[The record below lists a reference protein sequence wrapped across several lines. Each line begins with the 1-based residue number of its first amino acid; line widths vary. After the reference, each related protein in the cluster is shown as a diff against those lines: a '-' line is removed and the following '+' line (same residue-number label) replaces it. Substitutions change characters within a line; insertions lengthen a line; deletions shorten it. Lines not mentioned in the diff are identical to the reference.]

1 MYIDK
6 LFPFYK
12 ECEPLKYYTQAV
24 SFKEMY
30 IPVDLSTVE
39 PKRPHRNYMKAVK
52 IMPWDILVL
61 EEEDGVIKYF
71 TDSIVHKIDLQIR
84 EINYFPIAQDIE
96 IFQEDDSLFAYLK
109 RDGGIEK
116 REIATDYFIL
126 NATKDADVL
135 DISILPDKKKTM
147 SVLDLSSMGAD
158 LGILP
163 VKEASQLGKIDFS
176 SIEDFKTKDSVY
188 TWLDSYLSTPEGEEF
203 IYNGKSGSPR
213 EVVPLLIGPT
223 AVFKSATVKELC
235 KKYDLRLVDFRVSFT
250 SRLDYSGLF
259 EIGASGFDDQI
270 LSYSCPMEELVT
282 CSDGFRAFCK
292 KAHEKVTDI
301 LNKGYLEVE
310 EVSDGNEVITSEE
323 PLTDT
328 QREKL
333 ESLLTNYEYYLK
345 TPVLFFDEITRC
357 FSGNTK
363 VRLTDGRILS
373 MKELYEEFGTD
384 KEFYVYAC
392 DSEGNVQ
399 EVPAKSLGITRENAV
414 MVKITLD
421 NDTEVMCTPD
431 HKWMLEDGSY
441 EQAQFLTPDSKLK
454 SNNFSNNENVK
465 HSILK
470 VELVE
475 DTEDAYDIEVPSY
488 HNFLIDLGDDSGVFV
503 HNCTD
508 SGVEGILV
516 QLLNQKRYNDMTMNG
531 CKFIAAT
538 NLNISKTS
546 VNSEY
551 EDELN
556 NIYDVNMDIDVAYAN
571 RFLPLN
577 VYPEDVMDRW
587 FEWADTET
595 IKNGIKVKSIH
606 PLIVDFLNEDRENRV
621 YNNSPVIDAI
631 RRDKSREEIKSQSFP
646 NYRTWEMVSDYL
658 YSVDD
663 KYLKE
668 RNKSDN
674 PIEVQKVI
682 RPNIVYGLISQE
694 FGAKLVDFL
703 KDEGYVAIEE
713 TENPP
718 VDDVTDFLT
727 STLDSGIPALLIG
740 PSSLGKSSRVKQ
752 YAKKVKKE
760 TGLEPITINVNL
772 SSMDSTDLMGMP
784 AKQSLVD
791 YVAKENI
798 DEFGLGQVTKD
809 LKGIIEDIQ
818 NSGEYGLVDSLTLRA
833 PNKSIKDRFSQALK
847 EGREVILFFDECNRC
862 LVGSTMIKLSDGR
875 ILTIKEITDTFGTD
889 NEFEVISFDGEKSV
903 VGKAHSMGI
912 TRKDSELVRVTFEN
926 DTYIDCT
933 PDHPFLLVDDSYVQA
948 KDLGNKALRTS
959 KGSISVKSVDKLDH
973 TEDVYD
979 INVDKL
985 HNFLV
990 YLGNDS
996 DVFVHN
1002 CDNPTVMSAMFQCIS
1017 DKSFAGISFK
1027 EQADK
1032 VKIVAA
1038 CNMPHSEMFDDDNM
1052 GNYFNAGSID
1062 PALAARFS
1070 VFWKKRFDEHDVE
1083 SWIEFME
1090 GEYKDGNIDNIL
1102 LNFFK
1107 DIAENDMDK
1116 AVDIFSQ
1123 VEKRTLETAT
1133 PSTRMFYQLSKD
1145 IKSMRGNENSLFAGK
1160 VIFDD
1165 SVQQHYS
1172 NLNIED
1178 TSMSVYEA
1186 FKYYYFYKKDVQPYI
1201 FEWEGY
1207 IRKDNIDIKDS
1218 IGNTVSLPAVDIVDT
1233 LEDIANKMSKY
1244 EKTPMSDLTDEE
1256 TQEIIEL
1263 SRYMSYLLS
1272 YILTMDFKYSNNRN
1286 SVFESYLGSDLS
1298 TDFTN
1303 YFNAYFGSDLDEE
1316 ITLPMIVEDKLMDKF
1331 FRQYGM
1337 SLNSLLGDNEG
1348 IVLRTKNL
1356 VEEFYDV
1363 FFGKGT
1369 NVNTVKFLTKVK
1381 DVLEEKGSAQDT
1393 YVRFLTT
1400 LSGDKIDSVF
1410 KMAEES
1416 SEDKSWIIDLLTVLE
1431 PITKE
1436 DIENIENKMNNK
1448 GKVTKTRTSSIL

>member
-52 IMPWDILVL
+52 IMPWGILVL
-61 EEEDGVIKYF
+61 EEEDGIIKYF

-301 LNKGYLEVE
+301 LNKGYLEIE

-345 TPVLFFDEITRC
+345 TPVLFFDEITR
-357 FSGNTK
+357 
-363 VRLTDGRILS
+363 
-373 MKELYEEFGTD
+373 
-384 KEFYVYAC
+384 
-392 DSEGNVQ
+392 
-399 EVPAKSLGITRENAV
+399 
-414 MVKITLD
+414 
-421 NDTEVMCTPD
+421 
-431 HKWMLEDGSY
+431 
-441 EQAQFLTPDSKLK
+441 
-454 SNNFSNNENVK
+454 
-465 HSILK
+465 
-470 VELVE
+470 
-475 DTEDAYDIEVPSY
+475 
-488 HNFLIDLGDDSGVFV
+488 
-503 HNCTD
+503 CTD

-595 IKNGIKVKSIH
+595 VKNGVKVKSIH
-606 PLIVDFLNEDRENRV
+606 PLIIDFLNEDRENRV

-631 RRDKSREEIKSQSFP
+631 RQDKSREEIKSQSFP

-674 PIEVQKVI
+674 PDEVQKVV

-694 FGAKLVDFL
+694 FGAQLVDFL
-703 KDEGYVAIEE
+703 KYEGYVTIEE

-862 LVGSTMIKLSDGR
+862 LVGSTRIKLSDGR

-990 YLGNDS
+990 DLGNDS

-1070 VFWKKRFDEHDVE
+1070 VFWKKKFDEHDVE

-1172 NLNIED
+1172 NLNTED
-1178 TSMSVYEA
+1178 TSMSVSEA

-1256 TQEIIEL
+1256 IQEITEL

-1348 IVLRTKNL
+1348 IVVKTKNL

-1400 LSGDKIDSVF
+1400 LSGDKIDGVF

-1448 GKVTKTRTSSIL
+1448 DKVTKTRTSSIL